1 MSFIKELKRR
11 NVIRVAIAYAIVGWL
26 LVEVA
31 SVVLPTLLLPDWTL
45 RILVLF
51 VILGF
56 PLALVFAWAYEL
68 TPEGL
73 KKEKEVDRS
82 KSVTH
87 QTGRKLDFIIIGTLA
102 VALSLSL
109 YLNFQPAPTGPV
121 SRKPVSILIA
131 DIDNQTKDPIFDGV
145 LEQVLNIGIEEDR
158 FVSSYDRA
166 DALTIADKIKPY
178 TELNEEAARLV
189 AIREDVN
196 VILAGS
202 IEREG
207 KTGYSIRV
215 VALDPVTRN
224 VIVEAKQE
232 ANSKLEVLNAT
243 ALIAAEIRRALGD
256 PEVNTAKSG
265 FGETFTAAS
274 LEAMRNYVIAQSLS
288 VDGKDEKAIEFY
300 KRAVDEDPQ
309 FVRALTGWALSAH
322 ELGWKDEA
330 DQLWFRILPELDRI
344 TEREKYRTLGIYYA
358 TVTRNYEKAVETY
371 ATLIDLYPADNV
383 ARNNLAVSYFYT
395 LDFENARRI
404 GQQIVEN
411 YPTDTLYR
419 TNYAL
424 YAMYSGDFEVG
435 AYEAKIALQQDRERH
450 KAYLPIA
457 MARFV
462 QLDFD
467 AARDAY
473 RRMAD
478 IGSRAESLAKIGE
491 ADMMMFQGR
500 YAEAEATLLDGIS
513 IDEAENN
520 RRALLIKRAALAD
533 TYIAQKKRDAALDV
547 LKTLAAAGSSEVH
560 LVPVAASYIQLG
572 QIDEAAAIAA
582 QLSQMLQPQSRA
594 YGLIIE
600 GMIADQREEFP
611 VALDHFRNGL
621 SLADLWYVRLNMGI
635 TYFHAGRYVEA
646 LSEFEACEKRR
657 GEAVAMF
664 LDDVPSVRYLAPLPY
679 WLGRANQ
686 ELGITDVAAENY
698 RLFLSNQSNRDF
710 DDEYVIDARQQLTTL

>member
-1 MSFIKELKRR
+1 M
-11 NVIRVAIAYAIVGWL
+11 
-26 LVEVA
+26 
-31 SVVLPTLLLPDWTL
+31 
-45 RILVLF
+45 
-51 VILGF
+51 
-56 PLALVFAWAYEL
+56 
-68 TPEGL
+68 
-73 KKEKEVDRS
+73 
-82 KSVTH
+82 
-87 QTGRKLDFIIIGTLA
+87 
-102 VALSLSL
+102 
-109 YLNFQPAPTGPV
+109 
-121 SRKPVSILIA
+121 
-131 DIDNQTKDPIFDGV
+131 

-533 TYIAQKKRDAALDV
+533 TYIAQKKNEMLRWTC
-547 LKTLAAAGSSEVH
+547 LK
-560 LVPVAASYIQLG
+560 P
-572 QIDEAAAIAA
+572 
-582 QLSQMLQPQSRA
+582 
-594 YGLIIE
+594 
-600 GMIADQREEFP
+600 
-611 VALDHFRNGL
+611 
-621 SLADLWYVRLNMGI
+621 
-635 TYFHAGRYVEA
+635 
-646 LSEFEACEKRR
+646 
-657 GEAVAMF
+657 
-664 LDDVPSVRYLAPLPY
+664 
-679 WLGRANQ
+679 
-686 ELGITDVAAENY
+686 
-698 RLFLSNQSNRDF
+698 
-710 DDEYVIDARQQLTTL
+710 